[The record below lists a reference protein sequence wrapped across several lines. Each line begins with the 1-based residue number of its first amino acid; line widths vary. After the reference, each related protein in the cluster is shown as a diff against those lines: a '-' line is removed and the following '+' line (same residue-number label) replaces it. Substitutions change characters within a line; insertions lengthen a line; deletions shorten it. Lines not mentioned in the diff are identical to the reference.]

1 VGYLSILACLIVG
14 PIGKGERKG
23 DPGMSAEEN
32 KALVERFVEEFWNE
46 GNLSAADELMA
57 PDAQIHL
64 PSGDVV
70 DVDGLKGFAGAFRG
84 SFPDWHSTFEELVA
98 EGDRVAERWTGRGTH
113 RGELQGIPPTG
124 KRVEVPGSVFYR
136 IVEGE
141 IVEFRGQLDMMG
153 MMQQL
158 GVMAAPQQAEA

>member
-1 VGYLSILACLIVG
+1 
-14 PIGKGERKG
+14 
-23 DPGMSAEEN
+23 MSTEEN

-46 GNLSAADELMA
+46 GNLSTADELMV

-64 PSGDVV
+64 PTGDVV
-70 DVDGLKGFAGAFRG
+70 DVDGLKGFAGVFRG

-113 RGELQGIPPTG
+113 RGQLQGIPPTG

-136 IVEGE
+136 IVGGK
-141 IVEFRGQLDMMG
+141 IVEFRGQLDMRG

-158 GVMAAPQQAEA
+158 DVMPSPREALG